1 MLTGGLK
8 NRDLAAFVLL
18 GILET
23 SVGMNTEKKNK
34 HNFSLMN
41 TKTYDPTYQQ
51 NSIK

>member
-23 SVGMNTEKKNK
+23 SVGMNTEKSK

-41 TKTYDPTYQQ
+41 TKTYDPAYQP